1 MKKLKVSTPAGLLA
15 VFAHTLGMTPVESF
29 VLVTLQG
36 GRLGA
41 TLRVNIPTNA
51 PAAVFDGTVVDYLLN
66 DKDADGTILA
76 VYTNADGEQPY
87 REYVEALEYEL
98 LAAGMP
104 IREVLLVG
112 PGGWR
117 GYFDTAA
124 AVTALASITDSEANA
139 EMIFAGSNPDAGK
152 AQDREFTG
160 APGNAAAI
168 AVLATGF
175 TDVDALDFGAPAM
188 IEARAVWTDALGT
201 VPDTATACQLV
212 AYLQNVGLRDR
223 VIADFINTDDE
234 EYAAVLIGETST
246 CPTWARVDQ
255 GEALLVELLAHTP
268 GRFRAPLY
276 TMLGH
281 LSWYK
286 GRSSTAVQYL
296 DKALAAVPGYRL
308 ADLLKEMIDRGF
320 LPEVVK
326 NKANAYPGAS

>member
-1 MKKLKVSTPAGLLA
+1 MKKLNISTPAGLLA

-51 PAAVFDGTVVDYLLN
+51 PAAAYVRTVVDYLLN

-76 VYTNADGEQPY
+76 VYTNADGEQPH
-87 REYVEALEYEL
+87 REYVEALEYDL

-104 IREVLLVG
+104 IRQVLLVS
-112 PGGWR
+112 PGGWKD
-117 GYFDTAA
+117 YFDTDA

-139 EMIFAGSNPDAGK
+139 DMIFAGSNPDAGK

-160 APGNAAAI
+160 APGNATTITNI
-168 AVLATGF
+168 ASGL

-188 IEARAVWTDALGT
+188 IGARAAWTGALGT

-223 VIADFINTDDE
+223 VIADFININDE
-234 EYAAVLIGETST
+234 EYGAVLIGKTST
-246 CPTWARVDQ
+246 CPMWSRVDQ
-255 GEALLVELLAHTP
+255 GEALLVELLAQTP
-268 GRFRAPLY
+268 GEFRAPLY

-281 LSWYK
+281 ISWYK
-286 GRSSTAVQYL
+286 GWSTTADQYL
-296 DKALAAVPGYRL
+296 DKALTAAPGYRL
-308 ADLLKEMIDRGF
+308 ADLLKKMIDLGF

-326 NKANAYPGAS
+326 NKATAYPGAS